1 MNLSEELTWRG
12 FINQTTLKDLK
23 QLDSMMISFYH
34 GYDASSDSLTIGN
47 LAAVMM
53 DKCLIR
59 HGHEATIISG
69 GATSLIGDP
78 GGKDSE
84 RPMQTKET
92 IETNVRAVQ
101 KQLTNLLGSNTR
113 FLNNLEWLSKINVL
127 DFLRDVGKY
136 FSMTP
141 LVQRDYIAK
150 RIGPNG
156 SGITYTE
163 LSYTLLQGYDYLYL
177 NQKYGV
183 NLQIAGSDQWG
194 NCLSGVE
201 LIKKVTE
208 KTVHAFT
215 CPLIINQ
222 ATGIKFGKSEKGAVW
237 LDPLKTS
244 PLDFYQ
250 FWINSDDLGVISYLK
265 IFTELNKN
273 QIDEIEKT
281 QKHNPASRIAQK
293 TLAYEVTKI
302 VHGENTAR
310 NVEIATQVLTGKT
323 NVNDIDKKAV
333 ATLKNYV
340 RSIIVRRGNKNTK
353 MSEILVTTGLAL
365 SVTEARRLL
374 AAGSIYLDNER
385 IADDEID
392 FSRFSSNYLML
403 RRGKAFKDTIF
414 IEIKK

>member
-12 FINQTTLKDLK
+12 FVNQTTLKDLK
-23 QLDSMMISFYH
+23 QLDNMKISFYH
-34 GYDASSDSLTIGN
+34 GYDASANSLTIGN

-53 DKCLIR
+53 DKCFIR
-59 HGHEATIISG
+59 HGHNATIISG

-84 RPMQTKET
+84 RPLQTKKT
-92 IETNVRAVQ
+92 IESNVRAVQ
-101 KQLTNLLGSNTR
+101 KQLTSLLGSNTR
-113 FLNNLEWLSKINVL
+113 FLNNLDWLSKINVL

-183 NLQIAGSDQWG
+183 NLQISGSDQWG
-194 NCLSGVE
+194 NCISGVE
-201 LIKKVTE
+201 LIKRVTE

-222 ATGIKFGKSEKGAVW
+222 TTGIKFGKSEKGAIW

-265 IFTELNKN
+265 IFTELDKN
-273 QIDEIEKT
+273 QIDDIEKT
-281 QKHNPASRIAQK
+281 QTQNPASRIAQK
-293 TLAYEVTKI
+293 TLAYQVTKI
-302 VHGENTAR
+302 IHGENIAR
-310 NVEIATQVLTGKT
+310 NVEIATQVLTGKM
-323 NVNDIDKKAV
+323 NINDIDKKSLTMLMNIV
-333 ATLKNYV
+333 KTV
-340 RSIIVRRGNKNTK
+340 IVRRSRNTK
-353 MSEILVTTGLAL
+353 LTDILASTGLAS
-365 SVTEARRLL
+365 SVTESRRLL
-374 AAGSIYLDNER
+374 EAGSIYVDNER
-385 IADDEID
+385 INSDIID
-392 FSRFSSNYLML
+392 FSQVKSNYLMV